1 MNQPD
6 TSSSSPNASP
16 AAADARHAPL
26 VAGWANLQRSTVF
39 YPLLGLVVV
48 CGVMM
53 IASRS
58 FLSAANLE
66 NVLRQVSINAI
77 IAVGM
82 TCVILTGGI
91 DLSVGAVMALSGT
104 LAAGLMAA
112 GLNAVAAFG
121 VGLAVGIGF
130 GAANGFFVAKA
141 GMPSIIVTLA
151 TMGIARGLGLIY
163 TGGYPIDGLPD
174 WIGVFGNG
182 NALGVPVPVLV
193 MLGVYLCAWLLLER
207 MPFGRYVY
215 AIGGNEQATRL
226 SGVRV
231 ARVKLLVYTIS
242 GFTSAIAAIVLTG
255 RLMSGQPNAGV
266 GFELDAIAA
275 VVMGGTSISG
285 GRGSIVGTLIGAL
298 LLGVL
303 NNGLNMIGVDP
314 YVQNVIKGGIILLAI
329 YISRERSR

>member
-1 MNQPD
+1 MEPKIATVD
-6 TSSSSPNASP
+6 SVSPG
-16 AAADARHAPL
+16 APVRL
-26 VAGWANLQRSTVF
+26 TWAGLKRSTIF
-39 YPLLGLVVV
+39 YPFVGLVVV
-48 CGVMM
+48 CLVMVF
-53 IASRS
+53 ASNS
-58 FLSAANLE
+58 FLSAANIE
-66 NVLRQVSINAI
+66 NIARQVSINAI

-91 DLSVGAVMALSGT
+91 DLSVGSVMALSGT
-104 LAAGLMAA
+104 LAAGLMVS
-112 GLNAVAAFG
+112 GMNAVAALVVGIAVGLGFG
-121 VGLAVGIGF
+121 V
-130 GAANGFFVAKA
+130 ANGIFVAFA
-141 GMPSIIVTLA
+141 GMPPIIVTLA
-151 TMGIARGLGLIY
+151 TMGIARGLALIY

-174 WIGVFGNG
+174 WVAFFGNG
-182 NALGVPVPVLV
+182 KVLGVQMPVVIMLV
-193 MLGVYLCAWLLLER
+193 VYLLAWVLLER

-215 AIGGNEQATRL
+215 AIGGNEDATRL

-231 ARVKLLVYTIS
+231 ARVKLIVY
-242 GFTSAIAAIVLTG
+242 GLAGLTSALAAIVLTA

-303 NNGLNMIGVDP
+303 NNGLNMVGVNP

-329 YISRERSR
+329 YISRDRRRK

>member
-1 MNQPD
+1 MTPRNP
-6 TSSSSPNASP
+6 SSASGP
-16 AAADARHAPL
+16 AAAASLAAPARLSARLRRSPACYPL
-26 VAGWANLQRSTVF
+26 V
-39 YPLLGLVVV
+39 GLVVV
-48 CGVMM
+48 CVAMALG
-53 IASRS
+53 SDS

-66 NVLRQVSINAI
+66 TVLRQVSINAI

-91 DLSVGAVMALSGT
+91 DLSVGSVMALSGT
-104 LAAGLMAA
+104 LAAGLIASGVNALTALGLGLAA
-112 GLNAVAAFG
+112 GLGF
-121 VGLAVGIGF
+121 GLA
-130 GAANGFFVAKA
+130 NGLFVAFA
-141 GMPSIIVTLA
+141 GMPPIIVTLA
-151 TMGIARGLGLIY
+151 TMGIARGLALIY

-174 WIGVFGNG
+174 W
-182 NALGVPVPVLV
+182 LGLLGSGKVAGLQAPVLI
-193 MLGVYLCAWLLLER
+193 MLAVYALAWLALER

-231 ARVKLLVYTIS
+231 ARVKLIVYGLS
-242 GFTSAIAAIVLTG
+242 GLTSALAGIVLSA

-275 VVMGGTSISG
+275 VVMGGASIAG
-285 GRGSIVGTLIGAL
+285 GRGAILGTLIGAL

-303 NNGLNMIGVDP
+303 NNGLNMVGVNP

-329 YISRERSR
+329 YISRERRP